1 MTMTLG
7 QRASVITGLVV
18 LATNYKG
25 LLEALRLPF
34 AKHLGSAA
42 EHPTHKTLFGVAV
55 LWACDKVVGR
65 LLRAISSPFPSS
77 VATIFATVG
86 ALSAVELAAG
96 ASVADA
102 ALQALTPGVE
112 YLGKWMLL
120 SIAVPLTSIPLSIAS
135 GGQWLRLIIVTVG
148 GWLLTIST
156 TAAVA
161 SAFLPTSGLPEHLE
175 QGQRL
180 PISKAQQW
188 KELDTKRQAKE
199 SLDGSAG
206 DADVG
211 AAEKAALVRAR
222 AISNRI
228 AWNSLAGVSLIA
240 LPWVGPAPTQFC
252 TTIVALLHAQRLPRT
267 AVQFGLHPL
276 LVCSCAASGLCAV
289 AGTMRGSTFEAALS
303 MFRTQR
309 HVFAGPGDLLFEPMN
324 ASLVALGLRAFG
336 LRRLLLQHLRPIV
349 AGTLASTVG
358 CLFGTVAVGRLLGLV
373 RENNL
378 MLSQRCTSG
387 GFAMLVC
394 NIIGAPIPLMFLF
407 NLASGLFGGCLGQVL
422 LDKLGFRADKGDNQ
436 RICRGIAMGAASHAT
451 GTASLITSGEA
462 ETAAIASVSV
472 VVCGVLQCCAVSLP
486 PLRRL
491 LFALAGPR

>member
-1 MTMTLG
+1 MATLG
-7 QRASVITGLVV
+7 GRASAIAGLVL
-18 LATNYKG
+18 LATNRKG

-34 AKHLGSAA
+34 AKRLGSAA
-42 EHPTHKTLFGVAV
+42 EPPTHKTLFGVAV
-55 LWACDKVVGR
+55 LWACDKLVGWM
-65 LLRAISSPFPSS
+65 LRTINVTFPSS

-86 ALSAVELAAG
+86 ALSAVELTVG
-96 ASVADA
+96 ATAADA
-102 ALQALTPGVE
+102 ALRALTPGVE

-120 SIAVPLTSIPLSIAS
+120 SIAVPLTAIPLSIAS
-135 GGQWLRLIIVTVG
+135 GGQWLRLIVVTVG
-148 GWLLTIST
+148 GWLMTIST

-161 SAFLPTSGLPEHLE
+161 NAFLSSKSGLPVHLE
-175 QGQRL
+175 QEQRL
-180 PISKAQQW
+180 LMSKAQQS
-188 KELDTKRQAKE
+188 KELDAKPQAKE
-199 SLDGSAG
+199 SPNDST
-206 DADVG
+206 DAT
-211 AAEKAALVRAR
+211 AADKTALVEAR
-222 AISNRI
+222 TLSNRN
-228 AWNSLAGVSLIA
+228 AWNSLAGVALIA
-240 LPWVGPAPTQFC
+240 LPWVGPAPAQFC
-252 TTIVALLHAQRLPRT
+252 ITIVALLHAQRLPRA

-289 AGTMRGSTFEAALS
+289 AGSMRGSSFEAALS
-303 MFRTQR
+303 MFRTQK
-309 HVFAGPGDLLFEPMN
+309 HALAGPGDLLFEPMN

-336 LRRLLLQHLRPIV
+336 LRRLLLQHLCPIA

-373 RENNL
+373 RQNNL

-394 NIIGAPIPLMFLF
+394 NIIEAPIPLMFLF

-422 LDKLGFRADKGDNQ
+422 LDKLGFRADEGDNQ

-462 ETAAIASVSV
+462 DTAAIASVSV
-472 VVCGVLQCCAVSLP
+472 VVCGVLQCCIVSLP

-491 LFALAGPR
+491 LFALAGPK

>member
-7 QRASVITGLVV
+7 QRASVITGVVV

-55 LWACDKVVGR
+55 LWACDKLVGR

-161 SAFLPTSGLPEHLE
+161 SVFLPTSGLPEHLE

-206 DADVG
+206 DADAG

-228 AWNSLAGVSLIA
+228 AA
-240 LPWVGPAPTQFC
+240 C
-252 TTIVALLHAQRLPRT
+252 H
-267 AVQFGLHPL
+267 
-276 LVCSCAASGLCAV
+276 
-289 AGTMRGSTFEAALS
+289 
-303 MFRTQR
+303 
-309 HVFAGPGDLLFEPMN
+309 
-324 ASLVALGLRAFG
+324 
-336 LRRLLLQHLRPIV
+336 
-349 AGTLASTVG
+349 
-358 CLFGTVAVGRLLGLV
+358 
-373 RENNL
+373 
-378 MLSQRCTSG
+378 
-387 GFAMLVC
+387 
-394 NIIGAPIPLMFLF
+394 
-407 NLASGLFGGCLGQVL
+407 
-422 LDKLGFRADKGDNQ
+422 
-436 RICRGIAMGAASHAT
+436 
-451 GTASLITSGEA
+451 
-462 ETAAIASVSV
+462 
-472 VVCGVLQCCAVSLP
+472 
-486 PLRRL
+486 
-491 LFALAGPR
+491 

>member
-1 MTMTLG
+1 M
-7 QRASVITGLVV
+7 
-18 LATNYKG
+18 
-25 LLEALRLPF
+25 RLPF
-34 AKHLGSAA
+34 AKQVGSAA
-42 EHPTHKTLFGVAV
+42 EHPTQKTLFGVAV
-55 LWACDKVVGR
+55 LWACDKLVGR
-65 LLRAISSPFPSS
+65 LLRAIQSPFPSS
-77 VATIFATVG
+77 VATIFATIG
-86 ALSAVELAAG
+86 ALSALELCAG
-96 ASVADA
+96 AKAADE

-135 GGQWLRLIIVTVG
+135 GGQWLRLIAVTVG

-161 SAFLPTSGLPEHLE
+161 NAFLPRSGLPPHLE
-175 QGQRL
+175 KQQQL
-180 PISKAQQW
+180 LMSKARQW
-188 KELDTKRQAKE
+188 QELDAKRQGKE
-199 SLDGSAG
+199 SPNGSVAG
-206 DADVG
+206 ERDIAADR
-211 AAEKAALVRAR
+211 AALAAVRTT
-222 AISNRI
+222 SNRS
-228 AWNSLAGVSLIA
+228 AWNSLAGVALMA
-240 LPWVGPAPTQFC
+240 LPWVGPAPAQFC
-252 TTIVALLHAQRLPRT
+252 TTIVALLQAQRLPRT

-276 LVCSCAASGLCAV
+276 LVCSCAVSGFCAI
-289 AGTMRGSTFEAALS
+289 AGAMRGSGFEVALS

-309 HVFAGPGDLLFEPMN
+309 HAFAGPGDLLFELMN

-336 LRRLLLQHLRPIV
+336 LRRLLLQHLRPIA
-349 AGTLASTVG
+349 AGTVASTAG

-407 NLASGLFGGCLGQVL
+407 NLSSGLFGGCIGQPL

-451 GTASLITSGEA
+451 GTASLIASGEA

-472 VVCGVLQCCAVSLP
+472 VLCGVLQCCAVSFP

-491 LFALAGPR
+491 LFALAGSK